1 MFAIDGSAIELPNSG
16 EIRNYFGV
24 HFINDHKKEVSLA
37 RLSQC
42 FDVLNHIIIDSEI
55 GLYNGKGSGEQ
66 ECAIKHIACLK
77 EGDVILVDRNY
88 ACFYLL
94 SLLKSKNIQH
104 CSRLKTGSWNL
115 AKELL
120 KSDAMEMYGE
130 ILPSKASKKK
140 CQQLGI
146 SIDPIKV
153 RLVKVVLETGE
164 VEVLMTSLLDNEKYD
179 ISMFGELYFSRWSI
193 EEEYKEFKHKL
204 EIENFSGKS
213 VLSIQ
218 QDVYAKVFT
227 ANITTILTKQAQNI
241 LLTKKGKHFYKVNRT
256 NAYSKMKNILSILLD
271 PEKRNKYLTSVLNLF
286 LIKPIPIRKNRVHER
301 NFGIHARRY
310 YMNYKA
316 C

>member
-1 MFAIDGSAIELPNSG
+1 
-16 EIRNYFGV
+16 
-24 HFINDHKKEVSLA
+24 VSLA

-42 FDVLNHIIIDSEI
+42 FDVLNHITIDAAI

-66 ECAIKHIACLK
+66 ECAIKHIDCLK
-77 EGDVILVDRNY
+77 EGDIVLMDRNY
-88 ACFYLL
+88 ACFYLF
-94 SLLKSKNIQH
+94 SLLKSKALQH

-115 AKELL
+115 AKELI

-146 SIDPIKV
+146 STAPIKV
-153 RLVKVVLETGE
+153 RLVKVILETGE
-164 VEVLMTSLLDNEKYD
+164 IEVLMTSLLDKEKYHV
-179 ISMFGELYFSRWSI
+179 SMFGELYFSRWGI
-193 EEEYKEFKHKL
+193 EEGYKEFKHKL

-213 VLSIQ
+213 ILSVE

-227 ANITTILTKQAQNI
+227 ANITTILTTHAQKV
-241 LLTKKGKHFYKVNRT
+241 LLTKKGKYSYKVNRT
-256 NAYSKMKNILSILLD
+256 NAYSKMKNMLSVLFD
-271 PEKRNKYLTSVLNLF
+271 PIKRIKYLTSVLNLF
-286 LIKPIPIRKNRVHER
+286 LIKPIPIRKNRAYER
-301 NFGIHARRY
+301 NFGIHVRRY